1 MKKTYI
7 QPSIEVYKIET
18 ANMIAGSKDPRVT
31 LDRNATGISAESVG
45 SRGGS
50 DWDDED

>member
-7 QPSIEVYKIET
+7 QPSIEVHKIET
-18 ANMIAGSKDPRVT
+18 ANMIAQSDPKVT
-31 LDRNATGISAESVG
+31 VNPDGNVDAESVG

>member
-7 QPSIEVYKIET
+7 QPSIEVHKIET
-18 ANMIAGSKDPRVT
+18 ANMIAGSEPGVT
-31 LDRNATGISAESVG
+31 LDRSATGISAESVG

>member
-18 ANMIAGSKDPRVT
+18 ANMIAGSEDPRVT
-31 LDRNATGISAESVG
+31 LNRNADGIAAESVG

-50 DWDDED
+50 GWDDED

>member
-18 ANMIAGSKDPRVT
+18 ANMIAGSDPRVT
-31 LDRNATGISAESVG
+31 LNPNADGIAAESVG